1 MHTLARP
8 PIRSRACRTAVI
20 LGACLAGAARAEE
33 AVVPARD
40 LPTLPRRSHL
50 QSVAEI
56 AAPRPLPAALGLRLT
71 RASAVLRH
79 QLGIERGAGLVVE
92 EIAPG
97 SPAALAGFERHDVIV
112 MLDDQML
119 VLPEQ
124 FAALVEAGAG
134 RAAGS
139 CTLLRA
145 GRRVVIPLGEAKP
158 VIAQARPSAEQARPA
173 VETRVSAAAQP
184 AATVAATPAQPGRR
198 DPPGLRPTASSLA
211 LTRPAA
217 AGEAGVQPAAFAA
230 ETLVREDADCL
241 IRLERGDRTRVVV
254 CDPGGR
260 VLFDGPID
268 TPEERSRMPL
278 AVRDRVE
285 AMERRLETAAPG
297 HGPVAEIGRL
307 DMTPV
312 DLR

>member
-8 PIRSRACRTAVI
+8 PIRSRACRTAVV
-20 LGACLAGAARAEE
+20 LLACLAGAARAEE
-33 AVVPARD
+33 TDRPARE
-40 LPTLPRRSHL
+40 LPTVPRRSHL

-145 GRRVVIPLGEAKP
+145 GRRVVIPLEEAKP
-158 VIAQARPSAEQARPA
+158 VVAQARPAA
-173 VETRVSAAAQP
+173 ETRVSAAAQP
-184 AATVAATPAQPGRR
+184 VATVVATPPQPGRR

-211 LTRPAA
+211 LARPAA

-241 IRLERGDRTRVVV
+241 IRLERGDCTRVVV

-278 AVRDRVE
+278 AFRDRVE

-307 DMTPV
+307 DVNPV